1 MSYKINHE
9 SILEWGKLKGSPHKD
24 LLKNYNSNYASWIL
38 QQGTDFRYQDTR
50 KYIIENEKNGDIIE
64 NEKNGDVI
72 ELRDLIGRVVSLSC
86 EIDLSKNKT
95 LCDQRW
101 GLKEQISGLLD

>member
-9 SILEWGKLKGSPHKD
+9 SILEWGKLKGLPHKD
-24 LLKNYNSNYASWIL
+24 LLKSYNSNYAAWIL

-50 KYIIENEKNGDIIE
+50 KYIIENEKNGD
-64 NEKNGDVI
+64 VI

-86 EIDLSKNKT
+86 EVDLTKHKT
-95 LCDQRW
+95 LRDQLL
-101 GLKEQISGLLD
+101 GLKEHISNLLD

>member
-9 SILEWGKLKGSPHKD
+9 SILEWGKLKGSPHRD
-24 LLKNYNSNYASWIL
+24 LLKSYNSNYAAWIL

-50 KYIIENEKNGDIIE
+50 KYIIENEKNGD
-64 NEKNGDVI
+64 VI

-86 EIDLSKNKT
+86 EVDLSKNKT
-95 LCDQRW
+95 LRDQLL
-101 GLKEQISGLLD
+101 GLKEHISNLLD

>member
-24 LLKNYNSNYASWIL
+24 LLKNYNSNYASWIV

-50 KYIIENEKNGDIIE
+50 KYIIE

-95 LCDQRW
+95 LRDQLL
-101 GLKEQISGLLD
+101 GLKEHISNLLD

>member
-9 SILEWGKLKGSPHKD
+9 SILEWGKLKGLPHKD
-24 LLKNYNSNYASWIL
+24 LLKNYNSNYASWIV

-50 KYIIENEKNGDIIE
+50 KYIIENEKNGD
-64 NEKNGDVI
+64 VI
-72 ELRDLIGRVVSLSC
+72 ELRDLIGSVVSLSC

-95 LCDQRW
+95 LRDQLL
-101 GLKEQISGLLD
+101 GLKEHISNLLD

>member
-50 KYIIENEKNGDIIE
+50 KYIIENEKNGD
-64 NEKNGDVI
+64 VI

-95 LCDQRW
+95 LRDQLL
-101 GLKEQISGLLD
+101 GLKEHISNLLD

>member
-9 SILEWGKLKGSPHKD
+9 SILEWGKLKGSPHKN
-24 LLKNYNSNYASWIL
+24 LLKSCNSNYSAWIL

-50 KYIIENEKNGDIIE
+50 KYIIENEKNGD
-64 NEKNGDVI
+64 VI

-86 EIDLSKNKT
+86 EVDLSKNKT
-95 LCDQRW
+95 LRDQLL
-101 GLKEQISGLLD
+101 GLKEHISNLLD